1 MPRGGCRHA
10 KAEIFMHVFTRL
22 PDAYYSLARSA
33 YSFACACECCI
44 AIPHIH
50 IATRTGPDTPD
61 KYLHMG
67 LRGNFLKTQVSRWF
81 LHRRPPLP
89 NRTSFRGAVV
99 YISPISPEKENGRRI
114 KEGDRQICDAPKTL
128 PLENPRGDR
137 AMSLETVR
145 GT

>member
-10 KAEIFMHVFTRL
+10 KADIFMHIFTRL
-22 PDAYYSLARSA
+22 PDAYYSIG
-33 YSFACACECCI
+33 ACECCI
-44 AIPHIH
+44 AIAHTH
-50 IATRTGPDTPD
+50 VATRTGPDTPD

-67 LRGNFLKTQVSRWF
+67 LRGNFLKTQVPRWF
-81 LHRRPPLP
+81 LHCRPPLP

-99 YISPISPEKENGRRI
+99 YISPISSEKEDGRGI

-128 PLENPRGDR
+128 PLENPRGDK

-145 GT
+145 ET